1 MNDETWLTAAD
12 AGKVLRVTPRQVHR
26 YAEQGQLVTR
36 RAGRRTLFSAAS
48 VAQLADDLAVDI
60 RPPAAQSRDLIP
72 AELIEY
78 MRQQAEL
85 MRQQGESQA
94 SIDRRLAAIEQQVSK
109 PPAPAQFPP
118 IVLGL
123 LVGLV
128 VLVAVLVVVLIW
140 RGL

>member
-1 MNDETWLTAAD
+1 MNEETWLTAAD
-12 AGKVLRVTPRQVHR
+12 AAKVLRVTPRQVHR
-26 YAEQGQLVTR
+26 YAEHGQLVTR

-72 AELIEY
+72 SELVEY

-94 SIDRRLAAIEQQVSK
+94 SIDRRLAAIEQQVSR
-109 PPAPAQFPP
+109 PPAQFPP

-128 VLVAVLVVVLIW
+128 VLVALLVVVLIW

>member
-1 MNDETWLTAAD
+1 
-12 AGKVLRVTPRQVHR
+12 
-26 YAEQGQLVTR
+26 
-36 RAGRRTLFSAAS
+36 
-48 VAQLADDLAVDI
+48 
-60 RPPAAQSRDLIP
+60 
-72 AELIEY
+72 